1 MFVDVERTRLLSESA
16 NELVL
21 NNKPHSCL
29 SSMER
34 FPQSPFLP
42 LRSHF
47 FYWRVLSFVSG
58 KSSWWSRALSPQ
70 DCNIVIYLDIGI
82 LRFGRRV
89 GGWELPHSWVKVR
102 WLVTRTPYIPKYRKN
117 WSGWV
122 RKKNICYG
130 NRERRSRVP
139 VMLRGESTPGE
150 REKVRTKETAWPAY
164 EKTHTLRDLISSG
177 IV

>member
-1 MFVDVERTRLLSESA
+1 MK
-16 NELVL
+16 LVL

-34 FPQSPFLP
+34 FPQSPFFP

-47 FYWRVLSFVSG
+47 FYWWVLSFVSG

-102 WLVTRTPYIPKYRKN
+102 WLVTRTHYIPKYRKN

-139 VMLRGESTPGE
+139 VILRGESTPGE
-150 REKVRTKETAWPAY
+150 REKVRRYLVVWATATRGMY
-164 EKTHTLRDLISSG
+164 ESSSPLFFCRSLQ
-177 IV
+177 VVP